1 MRPDAEQR
9 KPEKVY
15 SFIIL
20 YSVPWGG
27 HCMPHR
33 ATQRK
38 HGVGYE
44 AEGETGAVGQCLY
57 GGFLGKE

>member
-1 MRPDAEQR
+1 MQSERNQKE
-9 KPEKVY
+9 VH

-20 YSVPWGG
+20 YPVPWGE
-27 HCMPHR
+27 HRMPHR

-44 AEGETGAVGQCLY
+44 AEGETGAVGKRLY
-57 GGFLGKE
+57 GGLLGKE